1 MSGRNVD
8 RVCTADAAVAT
19 ARVAQGSTAVRT
31 PHRAQLVR
39 RWTELLAVHAVVERL
54 LTVTQPH
61 TITFRVCPQRGELR
75 FIEAGERDICQPR
88 AAGPHLGR
96 RLGAPHEALGEEI
109 LHGTPEH
116 PLAVPLAV
124 TH

>member
-61 TITFRVCPQRGELR
+61 TITFRVCPQR
-75 FIEAGERDICQPR
+75 

-96 RLGAPHEALGEEI
+96 CLGAPHEALGEEI

-124 TH
+124 THTHFRLRV